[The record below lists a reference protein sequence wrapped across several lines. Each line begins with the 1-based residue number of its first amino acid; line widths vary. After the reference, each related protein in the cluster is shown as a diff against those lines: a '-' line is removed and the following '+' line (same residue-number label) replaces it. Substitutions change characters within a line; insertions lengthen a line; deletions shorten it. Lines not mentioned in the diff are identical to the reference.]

1 MKLAMFVFSLLFRN
15 VETSLRPAN
24 YQIEASDN
32 AAMLLEPGLLLLALW
47 RNFRG

>member
-24 YQIEASDN
+24 YQIEASKY
-32 AAMLLEPGLLLLALW
+32 
-47 RNFRG
+47 FRQNLSCY